1 MRPPPGFFHAAVFL
15 YCIGGL
21 FLTAEVI
28 EGDDA
33 AANTKTVSLL
43 LDLHIESGCNTVES
57 QLPLEA
63 YEVARQRS
71 EAAQWTLQRM
81 NNANIGSFGGYV
93 YFSICFCLQNIFVNL
108 SNMAKRGQA
117 LKVAIKQSVKF

>member
-1 MRPPPGFFHAAVFL
+1 MRPPGLFHAAVFQ

-28 EGDDA
+28 EGDA
-33 AANTKTVSLL
+33 AADTKTVSLL

-81 NNANIGSFGGYV
+81 NNANIGLF
-93 YFSICFCLQNIFVNL
+93 FFCLQNTFL
-108 SNMAKRGQA
+108 SSRNMIDRARVFRIA
-117 LKVAIKQSVKF
+117 T

>member
-28 EGDDA
+28 EGDDGA

-63 YEVARQRS
+63 YEVARQKS

-81 NNANIGSFGGYV
+81 NNANIGSFGG
-93 YFSICFCLQNIFVNL
+93 
-108 SNMAKRGQA
+108 
-117 LKVAIKQSVKF
+117 

>member
-1 MRPPPGFFHAAVFL
+1 MRPGLFHAVFQ
-15 YCIGGL
+15 YYIGGL

-28 EGDDA
+28 GGDVA
-33 AANTKTVSLL
+33 ADTITVSLL

-71 EAAQWTLQRM
+71 EAAQWALQRV
-81 NNANIGSFGGYV
+81 NNDNIGSFSWFSFV
-93 YFSICFCLQNIFVNL
+93 Y
-108 SNMAKRGQA
+108 
-117 LKVAIKQSVKF
+117 